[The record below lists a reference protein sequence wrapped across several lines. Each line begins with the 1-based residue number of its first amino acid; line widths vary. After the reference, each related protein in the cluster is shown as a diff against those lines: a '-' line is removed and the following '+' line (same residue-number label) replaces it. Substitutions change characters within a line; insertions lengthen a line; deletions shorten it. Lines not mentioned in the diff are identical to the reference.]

1 MRSDEMRWVYL
12 CGAIIGTVLPFTFL
26 ARFVAASGADPSAFV
41 RALVQSDLA
50 MFFAMDVL
58 VSAFILWFFIFA
70 EGRKQRMKHLWIY
83 VLCTL
88 LVGVSL
94 ALPLF
99 LFFRELEFSK
109 LTFDLNR

>member
-1 MRSDEMRWVYL
+1 MKRVYL
-12 CGAIIGTVLPFTFL
+12 CGAVAGVVLPFSFFFHFML
-26 ARFVAASGADPSAFV
+26 VNGLDLSAFV
-41 RALVQSDLA
+41 GRLFQNDIA

-58 VSAFILWFFIFA
+58 VSAVVLWVFVFA
-70 EGRKQRMKHLWIY
+70 EGHKRGMKHLWVY

-99 LFFRELEFSK
+99 LFFRERNVNSMGK
-109 LTFDLNR
+109 

>member
-1 MRSDEMRWVYL
+1 MKRFYL
-12 CGAIIGTVLPFTFL
+12 FGAVAGVILPFSF
-26 ARFVAASGADPSAFV
+26 FVHFVLLNGLDLSAFA
-41 RALVQSDLA
+41 RRLFQNDIA

-58 VSAFILWFFIFA
+58 VSAVVLWAFVFT
-70 EGRKQRMKHLWIY
+70 EGRQRAVKHLWVY

-99 LFFRELEFSK
+99 LFFRERKAKSA
-109 LTFDLNR
+109 TSMVSM

>member
-1 MRSDEMRWVYL
+1 MKWVYL
-12 CGAIIGTVLPFTFL
+12 CGAIIGTALPFTFL
-26 ARFVAASGADPSAFV
+26 AQFLVANGLDASTFNNNI
-41 RALVQSDLA
+41 A

-58 VSAFILWFFIFA
+58 VSAVMLWAFIFA
-70 EGRKQRMKHLWIY
+70 EGRKQRMKHLWVY

-99 LFFRELEFSK
+99 LFFRERK
-109 LTFDLNR
+109 LFTCRLN